1 MLRILNVLRISQA
14 GSVQLR
20 CLSDEKGEHNAIV
33 GYAIADDSSVVFT
46 TLYCYVQRPSST
58 KHGNLKKNLPKMKV
72 LRLQGVIMKIFGWK
86 RGKLDSTVA

>member
-1 MLRILNVLRISQA
+1 MFSGFHKQEVSKC
-14 GSVQLR
+14 R

-46 TLYCYVQRPSST
+46 TLYCYVQGPSST
-58 KHGNLKKNLPKMKV
+58 KHGDLKKNLPKMKV